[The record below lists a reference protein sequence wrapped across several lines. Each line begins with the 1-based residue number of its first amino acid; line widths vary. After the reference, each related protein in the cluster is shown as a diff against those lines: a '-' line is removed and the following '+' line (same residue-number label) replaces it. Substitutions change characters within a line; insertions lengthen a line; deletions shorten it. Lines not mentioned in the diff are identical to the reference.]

1 MNMENKLINLRKLE
15 KSKKFGYL
23 FYISYRGGSFDSFDE
38 VKNKKS
44 VKERFREIMNSIG
57 FTWAKGI
64 QQAGRT
70 DAKVSAGENIL
81 YVSSSYSGDMEEI
94 EARFNEISKK
104 EMKIKKIQKTLSD
117 LVIPDLVEAREYCYR
132 YPAAKIKNNEEK
144 IESLCRELSGT
155 YDVSEFTDFKGQKL
169 KEKIRSVEISFKDK
183 GLWFKGSS
191 FMPKQ
196 VRIMS
201 GYILTGEKTPLPGKY
216 LNLEKIF
223 LKKNLEDM
231 FIEKALEIQEENL
244 LYAEKMG
251 NLYIFYVKSSKKGEF
266 IGTKGKNIKN
276 LRKKYGNIVVRE
288 IADVL

>member
-1 MNMENKLINLRKLE
+1 MDLRKLE

-23 FYISYRGGSFDSFDE
+23 FYISYRGGSFDAFDE

-44 VKERFREIMNSIG
+44 VKGRFREIMNSLG

-70 DAKVSAGENIL
+70 DSKVSAGENIL
-81 YVSSSYSGDMEEI
+81 YVSSGYCGDVDKI
-94 EARFNEISKK
+94 AVRFNEISKK
-104 EMKIKKIQKTLSD
+104 EMKIKRVQKTLSD
-117 LVIPDLVEAREYCYR
+117 LVIPDMVEAREYCYR
-132 YPAAKIKNNEEK
+132 YPPAKIKNSDEK
-144 IESLCRELSGT
+144 IQKLCSELSGT
-155 YDVSEFTDFKGQKL
+155 YDVSEFTDFKGQQL
-169 KEKIRSVEISFKDK
+169 KEKVRSVEVSFREN
-183 GLWFKGSS
+183 GLWFHGSS

-201 GYILTGEKTPLPGKY
+201 GYILTGEKTALPGKY
-216 LNLEKIF
+216 LNLEKIC
-223 LKKNLEDM
+223 LKKDLEDL
-231 FIEKALEIQEENL
+231 FIEKAPEIQEANL
-244 LYAEKMG
+244 IYAEKIG
-251 NLYIFYVKSSKKGEF
+251 DLYIFYVNSSKKGEF

>member
-1 MNMENKLINLRKLE
+1 MENKLINLRKLE

-23 FYISYRGGSFDSFDE
+23 FYISYRGGSFDAFDE

-44 VKERFREIMNSIG
+44 VKGRFREIMDSLG

-81 YVSSSYSGDMEEI
+81 YVSSSYLGDMEEI
-94 EARFNEISKK
+94 AARFNEISKK
-104 EMKIKKIQKTLSD
+104 EMRIKKVQKTLSD

-132 YPAAKIKNNEEK
+132 YPMAKVKNSEEN
-144 IESLCRELSGT
+144 IEKLCKELSGT
-155 YDVSEFTDFKGQKL
+155 YDVSEFTDFKGKQL
-169 KEKIRSVEISFKDK
+169 REKVRSVELSFRDN
-183 GLWFKGSS
+183 GLWFYGSS

-216 LNLEKIF
+216 LNLEKIHI
-223 LKKNLEDM
+223 KKNLEEI
-231 FIEKALEIQEENL
+231 FIEKAPEIKESNL

-251 NLYIFYVKSSKKGEF
+251 DLYIFYVDSSKKGEF
-266 IGTKGKNIKN
+266 IGTRGKNIKN
-276 LRKKYGNIVVRE
+276 LRKKYGDIVVRE
-288 IADVL
+288 ITDVL

>member
-1 MNMENKLINLRKLE
+1 MENKATNLRRLE

-23 FYISYRGGSFDSFDE
+23 FYISYRGGSFDAFDE

-44 VKERFREIMNSIG
+44 VKSRFREIMNSIG

-81 YVSSSYSGDMEEI
+81 YVSSGYPGDMDELV
-94 EARFNEISKK
+94 RKFNEISKK
-104 EMKIKKIQKTLSD
+104 ELRIKKVKKTVAD
-117 LVIPDLVEAREYCYR
+117 LVIPEWVEAREYCYR
-132 YPAAKIKNNEEK
+132 YPPAKIKNTEGD
-144 IESLCRELSGT
+144 IERLCAELSGT
-155 YDVSEFTDFKGQKL
+155 YDVSGFTDFKGQQL
-169 KEKIRSVEISFKDK
+169 KEKVRSVEVSFREN
-183 GLWFKGSS
+183 GLWFYGNS

-216 LNLEKIF
+216 LNLEKIY
-223 LKKNLEDM
+223 LKKDMEDL
-231 FIEKALEIQEENL
+231 FIEKVENIREENL

-251 NLYIFYVKSSKKGEF
+251 GLYIFYVNTSKKGEF
-266 IGTKGKNIKN
+266 IGTRGKNIKK

-288 IADVL
+288 VKDA

>member
-1 MNMENKLINLRKLE
+1 MDLRKLE

-23 FYISYRGGSFDSFDE
+23 FYISYRGGSFNAFDE
-38 VKNKKS
+38 VKNKRS
-44 VKERFREIMNSIG
+44 VKGRFREIMNTLG

-81 YVSSSYSGDMEEI
+81 YVSSGYAGDMDEI
-94 EARFNEISKK
+94 AVRFNEISQK
-104 EMKIKKIQKTLSD
+104 EMKIKRIQKTLSD
-117 LVIPDLVEAREYCYR
+117 LVMPDMVEAREYCYR
-132 YPAAKIKNNEEK
+132 YPPAKIKKSDEE
-144 IESLCRELSGT
+144 IQELCMKLSGT
-155 YDVSEFTDFKGQKL
+155 YDVSEFTDFKGQQL
-169 KEKIRSVEISFKDK
+169 KEKVRSVEVSFREN
-183 GLWFKGSS
+183 GLWFHGSS

-216 LNLEKIF
+216 LNLEKIY
-223 LKKNLEDM
+223 LKKVLEDL
-231 FIEKALEIQEENL
+231 FIEKAPEIKEANL

-251 NLYIFYVKSSKKGEF
+251 DLCIFYVNSSKKGAF
-266 IGTKGKNIKN
+266 IGTNGKNIKN